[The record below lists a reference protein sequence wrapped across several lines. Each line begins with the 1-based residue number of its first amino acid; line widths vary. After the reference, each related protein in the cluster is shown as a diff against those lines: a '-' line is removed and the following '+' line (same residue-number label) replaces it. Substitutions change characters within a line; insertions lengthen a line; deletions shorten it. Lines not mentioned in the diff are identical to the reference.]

1 MLRSVASLGNS
12 LMGTTSRKKKLAALR
27 ETRLD
32 RLYQADDFSTEQA
45 IYHKARTLKEDKK
58 KKRKKS
64 RKKKKRRSQRA
75 KMEILQSMNPK
86 KVQPF
91 LGLDDIHLY
100 KPETKVAA
108 TSTLPATAA
117 TVPAAVKAVPA
128 DVINQPPAAFGKF
141 QDAVIELATAY
152 AKDKEARTS
161 KYETLL
167 INAKT
172 LYLEASTDTK
182 TNATLLKVTRGTLDE
197 LERNMA
203 DKDKEFKKKWDDL
216 DAESKTLFD
225 AYNEKCENKS
235 NKSYVTLLYSSLAEA
250 RVKADTVAYKQ
261 HMSKIND
268 IVNKCTSPEEKRKKD
283 LLQVGKTLEK
293 LKGFKRFAPECD
305 KDTYNDRL
313 KPHIEHLERWK
324 KAPNLLIDDAMLQ
337 STVDAAEDEYDAVRE
352 ECRKKEMPN
361 TAHLKQ
367 VSPYWK
373 YAKIAAATAAV
384 GLAVGTVAFGFNDT
398 VGAVRNVGSTVWD
411 GGLTKLFTQGVNSAP
426 STVPGAVAGVATA
439 PSTVPDVAAAPSTVP
454 GVAAAPSTVPDVAA
468 APSTVPDV
476 AGVAAAPSTVPDVA
490 VPVTAAP
497 PLQEAAPLV
506 EKERPIT
513 SGLAEQRAKQASQ
526 LLESSLKAATEIKRK
541 ADEAEMQRLA
551 AAKET
556 QRVADM
562 LAKTALEPQT
572 EVTQKTVER
581 LNNRRNNLAKEEEE
595 AARKAQEAKA
605 ANDTVQ
611 ADVERA
617 NQQKA
622 QAERAVE
629 ATKEAEAAAAQ
640 AIAANKAAKKELEE
654 SQKKISQFEFVLRGL
669 KVGQNKDP
677 NNPVIAQQIE
687 QFETLKSKAQL
698 ELDEKEVKKETAKA
712 NVEVTK
718 EKVAEAE
725 KGYFAKGTDYLKS
738 FWKGGIRSKKKR
750 YAQFRSRK
758 RVQKQK

>member
-64 RKKKKRRSQRA
+64 RKKKKRKSQRA
-75 KMEILQSMNPK
+75 KMEILESMNPK

-91 LGLDDIHLY
+91 LGLDDLHLY
-100 KPETKVAA
+100 KPETKVAAA

-225 AYNEKCENKS
+225 AYNEKCEDKS

-305 KDTYNDRL
+305 KDTYNNRL
-313 KPHIEHLERWK
+313 KSHIEHLERWK
-324 KAPNLLIDDAMLQ
+324 KAPGLLIDDTMLQ
-337 STVDAAEDEYDAVRE
+337 NTVDAAEDEYDAVRE

-411 GGLTKLFTQGVNSAP
+411 GGLTKLFTEGVNGAP
-426 STVPGAVAGVATA
+426 STVAA
-439 PSTVPDVAAAPSTVP
+439 PPAAPSTVAAAP
-454 GVAAAPSTVPDVAA
+454 AAPSTVAA
-468 APSTVPDV
+468 AALPE
-476 AGVAAAPSTVPDVA
+476 
-490 VPVTAAP
+490 AAP
-497 PLQEAAPLV
+497 PV
-506 EKERPIT
+506 EVTRPIT
-513 SGLAEQRAKQASQ
+513 SGVAEQRAKQARDELALSQ
-526 LLESSLKAATEIKRK
+526 KAAAEVQRK
-541 ADEAEMQRLA
+541 ADEAESQRVA
-551 AAKET
+551 AARET
-556 QRVADM
+556 QRVVDM
-562 LAKTALEPQT
+562 VAKAALEPQT

-581 LNNRRNNLAKEEEE
+581 LTNRKNNLAKVEEE
-595 AARKAQEAKA
+595 AAQKAQETKA
-605 ANDTVQ
+605 ANDAVQ
-611 ADVERA
+611 AEVEKGKL
-617 NQQKA
+617 QIA
-622 QAERAVE
+622 QAESAVA
-629 ATKEAEAAAAQ
+629 ATKEAEAAAVS
-640 AIAANKAAKKELEE
+640 AIAANKAARKELEE
-654 SQKKISQFEFVLRGL
+654 SKKKLSEIDVTLSGL
-669 KVGQNKDP
+669 KTLQEKDP
-677 NNPVIAQQIE
+677 NNPNRAQQIAQVE
-687 QFETLKSKAQL
+687 ALKSKA
-698 ELDEKEVKKETAKA
+698 ETDLDATEIKRETAKA
-712 NVEVTK
+712 NVEVATG
-718 EKVAEAE
+718 KVAEAE
-725 KGYFAKGTDYLKS
+725 KGYFAQGTDYLKS
-738 FWKGGIRSKKKR
+738 WIKGGKRSKKKR
-750 YAQFRSRK
+750 SARSRK
-758 RVQKQK
+758 RP

>member
-64 RKKKKRRSQRA
+64 RKKKKRKSQRA
-75 KMEILQSMNPK
+75 KMEILESMNPK

-91 LGLDDIHLY
+91 LGLDNMQHLY
-100 KPETKVAA
+100 QPPAA
-108 TSTLPATAA
+108 TATAAAKTTLPAPAA

-225 AYNEKCENKS
+225 AYNEKCEDKS

-305 KDTYNDRL
+305 KDTYNNRL
-313 KPHIEHLERWK
+313 KSHIEHLERWK
-324 KAPNLLIDDAMLQ
+324 KAPGLLIDDTMLQ
-337 STVDAAEDEYDAVRE
+337 NTVDAAEDEYDAVRE

-411 GGLTKLFTQGVNSAP
+411 GGLTKLFTEGVGAP
-426 STVPGAVAGVATA
+426 STVAA
-439 PSTVPDVAAAPSTVP
+439 PPAAPSTVAAAP
-454 GVAAAPSTVPDVAA
+454 AAPSTVAAAPA
-468 APSTVPDV
+468 APSTV
-476 AGVAAAPSTVPDVA
+476 AAAALPE
-490 VPVTAAP
+490 AAP
-497 PLQEAAPLV
+497 PV
-506 EKERPIT
+506 EVTRPIT
-513 SGLAEQRAKQASQ
+513 SGVAEQRAKQARDELALSQ
-526 LLESSLKAATEIKRK
+526 KAAAEVQRK
-541 ADEAEMQRLA
+541 ADEAESQRVA
-551 AAKET
+551 AARET
-556 QRVADM
+556 QRVVDM
-562 LAKTALEPQT
+562 VAKAALEPQT

-581 LNNRRNNLAKEEEE
+581 LTNRKNNLAKVEEE
-595 AARKAQEAKA
+595 AAQKAQETKA
-605 ANDTVQ
+605 ANDAVQ
-611 ADVERA
+611 AEVEKGKL
-617 NQQKA
+617 QIA
-622 QAERAVE
+622 QAESAVA
-629 ATKEAEAAAAQ
+629 ATKEAEAAAVS
-640 AIAANKAAKKELEE
+640 AIAANKAARKELEE
-654 SQKKISQFEFVLRGL
+654 SKKKLSEIDVTLSGL
-669 KVGQNKDP
+669 KTLQEKDP
-677 NNPVIAQQIE
+677 NNPNRAQQIAQVE
-687 QFETLKSKAQL
+687 ALKSKA
-698 ELDEKEVKKETAKA
+698 ETDLDATEIKRETAKA
-712 NVEVTK
+712 NVEVATG
-718 EKVAEAE
+718 KVAEAE
-725 KGYFAKGTDYLKS
+725 KGYFAQGTDYLKS
-738 FWKGGIRSKKKR
+738 WIKGGKRSKKKR
-750 YAQFRSRK
+750 SARSRK
-758 RVQKQK
+758 RP